1 MDAFEKECYEKYNK
15 LVKELNA
22 LKQNIFDYE
31 IEVCN
36 KSLQKI
42 LGIKLD
48 LKPYLDS
55 EGFVP
60 STFCHLQDL
69 FREIKKDPELSYY
82 YSSNML
88 PGYIRKE
95 KNFIKY
101 MHQRILE
108 AMKESLGIDRFGRGY
123 FYLYKHNIESENT
136 ELKNNSTALLKA
148 LKSSSKV
155 KTEIDKHLYKFTLK
169 PSKDTKN
176 EKQKNYGKS

>member
-1 MDAFEKECYEKYNK
+1 MDAFEKECYEKYNE
-15 LVKELNA
+15 LVKELND

-48 LKPYLDS
+48 LRPYLDS
-55 EGFVP
+55 EGFSP

-101 MHQRILE
+101 IHQRILE
-108 AMKESLGIDRFGRGY
+108 AMKESLGINRFDRGY
-123 FYLYKHNIESENT
+123 FYLYKHDIESENI
-136 ELKNNSTALLKA
+136 EFKNNSIALLKA

-169 PSKDTKN
+169 PSKDIN
-176 EKQKNYGKS
+176 

>member
-1 MDAFEKECYEKYNK
+1 MSKFERELYKKYTN
-15 LVKELNA
+15 LDKELNA

-55 EGFVP
+55 EGFAP

-108 AMKESLGIDRFGRGY
+108 AMKESLGINRFGRGY
-123 FYLYKHNIESENT
+123 FYLYKLDIESENI
-136 ELKNNSTALLKA
+136 ELKNNSIALLKA

-155 KTEIDKHLYKFTLK
+155 KTEIDKHRYKFTLK
-169 PSKDTKN
+169 PSKDIN
-176 EKQKNYGKS
+176 

>member
-15 LVKELNA
+15 LVKELND

-48 LKPYLDS
+48 LRPYLDS
-55 EGFVP
+55 EGFSP

-69 FREIKKDPELSYY
+69 FSEIKKDPELSYY

-101 MHQRILE
+101 IHQRILE
-108 AMKESLGIDRFGRGY
+108 AMKESLGINRFGRGY
-123 FYLYKHNIESENT
+123 FYLYKHDIESENI
-136 ELKNNSTALLKA
+136 EFKNNSIALLKA

-155 KTEIDKHLYKFTLK
+155 KTEIDKHRYKFTLK
-169 PSKDTKN
+169 PSKDIN
-176 EKQKNYGKS
+176 

>member
-1 MDAFEKECYEKYNK
+1 MNAFEKECYEKYNE
-15 LVKELNA
+15 LVKELND

-48 LKPYLDS
+48 LRPYLDS
-55 EGFVP
+55 EGFSP

-69 FREIKKDPELSYY
+69 FIEIKKDPELSYY

-101 MHQRILE
+101 IHQRILE
-108 AMKESLGIDRFGRGY
+108 AMKESLGINRFGRGY
-123 FYLYKHNIESENT
+123 FYLYKLDIESENI
-136 ELKNNSTALLKA
+136 ELKNNSIALLKA

-155 KTEIDKHLYKFTLK
+155 KTEIDKHYYKFTLK
-169 PSKDTKN
+169 PSKDIN
-176 EKQKNYGKS
+176 

>member
-1 MDAFEKECYEKYNK
+1 MDAFEKECYEKYNE
-15 LVKELNA
+15 LVKELND

-48 LKPYLDS
+48 LRPYLDS
-55 EGFVP
+55 EGFSP

-101 MHQRILE
+101 IHQRILE
-108 AMKESLGIDRFGRGY
+108 AMKESLGINRFGRGY
-123 FYLYKHNIESENT
+123 FYLYKHDIESENI
-136 ELKNNSTALLKA
+136 EFKNNSIALLKA

-169 PSKDTKN
+169 SSKDIN
-176 EKQKNYGKS
+176 

>member
-1 MDAFEKECYEKYNK
+1 MSKFERELYKKYTN
-15 LVKELNA
+15 LDKELNA

-55 EGFVP
+55 EGFSP

-108 AMKESLGIDRFGRGY
+108 AMKESLGINRFGRGY
-123 FYLYKHNIESENT
+123 FYLYKLDIESENI
-136 ELKNNSTALLKA
+136 ELKNNSIALLKA

-155 KTEIDKHLYKFTLK
+155 KTKIDKHLYKFTLK
-169 PSKDTKN
+169 PSKDIN
-176 EKQKNYGKS
+176 

>member
-15 LVKELNA
+15 LVKELND

-42 LGIKLD
+42 LGIELD
-48 LKPYLDS
+48 LRPYLDS
-55 EGFVP
+55 EGFSP

-69 FREIKKDPELSYY
+69 FSEIKKDPELSYY

-101 MHQRILE
+101 IHQRILE
-108 AMKESLGIDRFGRGY
+108 AMKESLGINRFGRGY
-123 FYLYKHNIESENT
+123 FYLYKHDIESENI
-136 ELKNNSTALLKA
+136 EFKNNSIALLKA

-155 KTEIDKHLYKFTLK
+155 KTEIDKHRYKFTLK
-169 PSKDTKN
+169 PSKDIN
-176 EKQKNYGKS
+176 

>member
-1 MDAFEKECYEKYNK
+1 MNKFERELYKKYTN
-15 LVKELNA
+15 LDKELNA

-42 LGIKLD
+42 LGINLD

-55 EGFVP
+55 EGFAP
-60 STFCHLQDL
+60 STFSSLEDL
-69 FREIKKDPELSYY
+69 FREIKKDPELPYY
-82 YSSNML
+82 YGDRL
-88 PGYIRKE
+88 PGYIRKD

-101 MHQRILE
+101 IHQLILE
-108 AMKESLGIDRFGRGY
+108 AIQKSLGIDRFGRGY
-123 FYLYKHNIESENT
+123 FYLYKRDIESENI
-136 ELKNNSTALLKA
+136 ELKNNSIALLKA

-169 PSKDTKN
+169 PSKDIN
-176 EKQKNYGKS
+176 ES

>member
-1 MDAFEKECYEKYNK
+1 MDEFERELYKKYTN

-55 EGFVP
+55 EGFAP

-82 YSSNML
+82 YSSTML

-101 MHQRILE
+101 IHQRILE
-108 AMKESLGIDRFGRGY
+108 AMKESLGINHFGRGY
-123 FYLYKHNIESENT
+123 FYLNKYNLEDENIEVKDRSI
-136 ELKNNSTALLKA
+136 ALLKA

-155 KTEIDKHLYKFTLK
+155 KIETDKHHYKVILK
-169 PSKDTKN
+169 SSKDIN
-176 EKQKNYGKS
+176 ES

>member
-1 MDAFEKECYEKYNK
+1 MNAFEKECYEKYNE
-15 LVKELNA
+15 LVKELND

-48 LKPYLDS
+48 LRPYLDS
-55 EGFVP
+55 EGFSP

-101 MHQRILE
+101 IHQRILE
-108 AMKESLGIDRFGRGY
+108 AMKESLGINRFGRGY
-123 FYLYKHNIESENT
+123 FYLYKHDIESENI
-136 ELKNNSTALLKA
+136 EFKNNSIALLKA

-169 PSKDTKN
+169 SSKDIN
-176 EKQKNYGKS
+176 

>member
-1 MDAFEKECYEKYNK
+1 MNAFEKECYEKYNE
-15 LVKELNA
+15 LVKELND

-48 LKPYLDS
+48 LRPYLDS
-55 EGFVP
+55 EGFSP

-69 FREIKKDPELSYY
+69 FIEIKKDPELSYY

-101 MHQRILE
+101 IHQRILE
-108 AMKESLGIDRFGRGY
+108 AMKESLGINRFGRGY
-123 FYLYKHNIESENT
+123 FYLYKLDIESENI
-136 ELKNNSTALLKA
+136 ELKNNSITLLKA

-169 PSKDTKN
+169 PSKDIN
-176 EKQKNYGKS
+176 

>member
-1 MDAFEKECYEKYNK
+1 MDAFEKECYEKYNE
-15 LVKELNA
+15 LVKELND

-48 LKPYLDS
+48 LRPYLDS
-55 EGFVP
+55 EGFSP

-101 MHQRILE
+101 IHQRILE
-108 AMKESLGIDRFGRGY
+108 AMKESLGINRFGRGY
-123 FYLYKHNIESENT
+123 FSLYKHDIESENI
-136 ELKNNSTALLKA
+136 EFKNNSIALLKA

-155 KTEIDKHLYKFTLK
+155 KTEIDKHRYKFTLK
-169 PSKDTKN
+169 PSKDIN
-176 EKQKNYGKS
+176 

>member
-15 LVKELNA
+15 LVKELND

-48 LKPYLDS
+48 LRPYLDS
-55 EGFVP
+55 EGFSP
-60 STFCHLQDL
+60 STFWHLQDL
-69 FREIKKDPELSYY
+69 FTEIKKDPELSYY

-108 AMKESLGIDRFGRGY
+108 AMKESLGINRFGRGY
-123 FYLYKHNIESENT
+123 FYLYKHDIESENI
-136 ELKNNSTALLKA
+136 EFKNNSIALLKA

-155 KTEIDKHLYKFTLK
+155 KTEIDKHRYKFTLK
-169 PSKDTKN
+169 PSKDIN
-176 EKQKNYGKS
+176 

>member
-1 MDAFEKECYEKYNK
+1 MDAFEKECYEKYNE
-15 LVKELNA
+15 LVKELND

-48 LKPYLDS
+48 LRPYLDS
-55 EGFVP
+55 EGFSP

-69 FREIKKDPELSYY
+69 FSEIKKDPELSYY

-101 MHQRILE
+101 IHQRILE
-108 AMKESLGIDRFGRGY
+108 AMKESLGINRFGRGY
-123 FYLYKHNIESENT
+123 FYLYKHDIESENI
-136 ELKNNSTALLKA
+136 EFKNNSIALLKA

-169 PSKDTKN
+169 PSKDIN
-176 EKQKNYGKS
+176 

>member
-1 MDAFEKECYEKYNK
+1 MDAFEKECYEKYNE
-15 LVKELNA
+15 LVKELND

-48 LKPYLDS
+48 LRPYLDS
-55 EGFVP
+55 EGFSP
-60 STFCHLQDL
+60 STFWHLQDL
-69 FREIKKDPELSYY
+69 FTEIKKDPELSYY

-101 MHQRILE
+101 IHQRILE
-108 AMKESLGIDRFGRGY
+108 AMKESLGINRFGRGY
-123 FYLYKHNIESENT
+123 FYLYKHDIESENI
-136 ELKNNSTALLKA
+136 EFKNNSIALLKA

-155 KTEIDKHLYKFTLK
+155 KTEIDKHRYKFTLK
-169 PSKDTKN
+169 PSKDIN
-176 EKQKNYGKS
+176 